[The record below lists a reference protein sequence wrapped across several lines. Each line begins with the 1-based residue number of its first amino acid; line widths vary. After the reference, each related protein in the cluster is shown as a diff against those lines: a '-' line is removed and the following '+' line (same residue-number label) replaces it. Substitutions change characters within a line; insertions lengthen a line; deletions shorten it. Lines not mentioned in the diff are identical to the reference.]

1 MLTAIDDLT
10 IHQTIGTM
18 DQVHGRN
25 PRWCDK
31 LWFHAGTVDGRLSVA
46 VHLGV
51 YPATRTMDGAAAA
64 VLDGRLYSARFSRLC
79 VTDRDERR
87 VGDLS
92 AMIEEHFRAW
102 RFTLAAGDGR
112 PFAFDLRFL
121 ASRQPMEVSAPVF
134 QRSRGQHVTWDLWHY
149 AQAGRAEGTVQIGST
164 EIRLEP
170 ATSVAVRDRSWG
182 VRPIFGQ
189 VPRLAP
195 VPDSIGRHSFW
206 LGAELPAQSV
216 WCWRIEPPS
225 PERGHLTGDL
235 ADETGRVRLD
245 GAFAREHGG
254 ADPVRIVSA
263 QPDLDLDGLGRL
275 RGGSVSL
282 TTWDGQKQEL
292 RLRPLTTLYGKAL
305 GYGHPD
311 FRHNEWKGVAL
322 AQYEETDLADEATQ
336 MKLAANDSGH
346 INPFGIEHL
355 CEVSAGSATGHGV
368 VRLSI

>member
-10 IHQTIGTM
+10 IHQTVGTM

-31 LWFHAGTVDGRLSVA
+31 LWFHAGTIDGRLSVA

-51 YPATRTMDGAAAA
+51 YPATRTMDAAAA
-64 VLDGRLYSARFSRLC
+64 VVLEGRLYSARFSRQC

-87 VGDLS
+87 VGGLS
-92 AMIEEHFRAW
+92 ATIEEHFRSW
-102 RFTLAAGDGR
+102 RFRLEAGDGH
-112 PFAFDLRFL
+112 ALSFDLRFL

-134 QRSRGQHVTWDLWHY
+134 HRSRGQHVTWDMWHY
-149 AQAGRAEGTVQIGST
+149 AQAGRAEGTVRVGSN
-164 EIRLEP
+164 ELRLEP
-170 ATSVAVRDRSWG
+170 TASVAVRDRSWG

-195 VPDSIGRHSFW
+195 VPDSIGQHSFW
-206 LGAELPAQSV
+206 LGAELPTQSV
-216 WCWRIEPPS
+216 WCWRIEPGS
-225 PERGHLTGDL
+225 SERAHLTGNL

-245 GAFAREHGG
+245 GAFAGEHGG
-254 ADPVRIVSA
+254 PGPVRIVA
-263 QPDLDLDGLGRL
+263 AEPQLDLDGLGRL
-275 RGGSVSL
+275 RGGTVTL

-305 GYGHPD
+305 GYGHPE
-311 FRHNEWKGVAL
+311 FRHNEWKGASL
-322 AQYEETDLADEATQ
+322 SQYEEIDLTDEAAHAP
-336 MKLAANDSGH
+336 LAANESGH

-355 CEVSAGSATGHGV
+355 CEVSAGGATGHGV